1 MAVYDDKTSGIIKA
15 GDRDNCFIISNV
27 KSRTEAIF
35 KASYIVASSLRIS
48 GKITALFDLIV
59 LGDVEADDIEVK
71 GKFICIGDCTVENS
85 IIVQD
90 KMFVKQVKAKNIEV
104 HDQITAQEID
114 VDVIKA
120 DGNIIVGQTLA
131 TEELAFSE
139 QNILCGETA
148 YGAGQISANSIITV
162 EELDMDDGEDAVV
175 KPNKIV
181 FEGKKSERN
190 FDYGKKYIDKNDYE
204 SYFSDLLTDCDDTTK
219 YNIVRW
225 RRVLR
230 EIEEIVNKKELDCFN
245 LGLFLT
251 LTEINF
257 SSYFKGWETISQW
270 WNRLFKHFDSI
281 ANGEGLGVEKKITI
295 SDFTINQRVR
305 HDKYGSGIVVKGL
318 VNKDNK
324 VQVTIRFDKP
334 RFDGRTQIDFQ
345 LDLAI
350 KSFSLEQESKYTSDE
365 LKEKLFI
372 EPNEYGEWV
381 AFLSI
386 IETYRNR
393 LSVNLNKTIID
404 LLYSKIG
411 VKSKFIE
418 DRIKENG
425 WDD

>member
-27 KSRTEAIF
+27 KSRTEAVF

-71 GKFICIGDCTVENS
+71 GKFICMGDCTVENS

-90 KMFVKQVKAKNIEV
+90 KMFAKQVKAKNIEV

-148 YGAGQISANSIITV
+148 YGAGKISANSIITV
-162 EELDMDDGEDAVV
+162 EELDMDDGVDAVV
-175 KPNKIV
+175 NPNIIV
-181 FEGKKSERN
+181 FEGQNVKSG
-190 FDYGKKYIDKNDYE
+190 FDFGKKHIDKNDYE
-204 SYFSDLLTDCDDTTK
+204 AYFSDLWVDCDDVMQ

-225 RRVLR
+225 RRALSEV
-230 EIEEIVNKKELDCFN
+230 EKIVKGKELECFD
-245 LGLFLT
+245 LGLLLT

-257 SSYFKGWETISQW
+257 SSYFKGWDTISQW
-270 WNRLFKHFDSI
+270 WNSLFKHFNSI
-281 ANGEGLGVEKKITI
+281 ANGEGLGVEKKI
-295 SDFTINQRVR
+295 SMADFTINQRVR
-305 HDKYGSGIVVKGL
+305 HDKYGTGKVTGTRKASGETMADIM
-318 VNKDNK
+318 
-324 VQVTIRFDKP
+324 
-334 RFDGRTQIDFQ
+334 FDGGKTKSFK
-345 LDLAI
+345 LDIAI
-350 KSFSLEQESKYTSDE
+350 KFFSLEKESKYTPEE
-365 LKEKLFI
+365 LIEKLFI
-372 EPNEYGEWV
+372 APIEYGEWL

-386 IETYRNR
+386 MEMYDNMY
-393 LSVNLNKTIID
+393 SPNLNKILND

-411 VKSKFIE
+411 LKTKFIE
-418 DRIKENG
+418 ERIKDNG
-425 WDD
+425 WNE

>member
-27 KSRTEAIF
+27 KSRTEAVF
-35 KASYIVASSLRIS
+35 KASYIVASSMRIS

-71 GKFICIGDCTVENS
+71 GKFICMGDCTVENS

-90 KMFVKQVKAKNIEV
+90 KMFAKQVKAKNIEV

-148 YGAGQISANSIITV
+148 YGAGKISANSIITV
-162 EELDMDDGEDAVV
+162 EELDMDDGVDAVV
-175 KPNKIV
+175 NPNIIV
-181 FEGKKSERN
+181 FEGQNVKSG
-190 FDYGKKYIDKNDYE
+190 FDFGKKHIDKNDYE
-204 SYFSDLLTDCDDTTK
+204 AYFSDLWVDCDDVMQ

-225 RRVLR
+225 RRALSEV
-230 EIEEIVNKKELDCFN
+230 EKIVKRKELECFD
-245 LGLFLT
+245 LGLLLT

-257 SSYFKGWETISQW
+257 SSYFKGWDTISQW
-270 WNRLFKHFDSI
+270 WNSLFKHFNSI
-281 ANGEGLGVEKKITI
+281 ANGEGLGVEKKI
-295 SDFTINQRVR
+295 SMADFTINQRVR
-305 HDKYGSGIVVKGL
+305 HDKYGTGKVTGTRKASGETMADIM
-318 VNKDNK
+318 
-324 VQVTIRFDKP
+324 
-334 RFDGRTQIDFQ
+334 FDGGKTISFK
-345 LDLAI
+345 LDIAI
-350 KSFSLEQESKYTSDE
+350 KFFSLEKESKYTPEE

-372 EPNEYGEWV
+372 APIEYGEWL

-386 IETYRNR
+386 MEMYDHMY
-393 LSVNLNKTIID
+393 SPNLNKILND

-411 VKSKFIE
+411 LKTKFIE
-418 DRIKENG
+418 ERIKDNG
-425 WDD
+425 WNE

>member
-27 KSRTEAIF
+27 KSRTEAVF
-35 KASYIVASSLRIS
+35 KASYIVASSMRVS

-71 GKFICIGDCTVENS
+71 GKFICMGDCTVENS

-175 KPNKIV
+175 EPNKIV
-181 FEGKKSERN
+181 FEEKKSERN
-190 FDYGKKYIDKNDYE
+190 FDLGKKYIDKNDYE
-204 SYFSDLLTDCDDTTK
+204 AYFSDLWVDCDDVMQ

-225 RRVLR
+225 RRALSEV
-230 EIEEIVNKKELDCFN
+230 EKIVKGKELECFD
-245 LGLFLT
+245 LGLLLT

-257 SSYFKGWETISQW
+257 SSYFKGWDTISQW
-270 WNRLFKHFDSI
+270 WNSLFKHFNSI
-281 ANGEGLGVEKKITI
+281 ANGEGLGVEKKI
-295 SDFTINQRVR
+295 SMADFTINQRVR
-305 HDKYGSGIVVKGL
+305 HDKYGTGKVTETRKASGETMADIM
-318 VNKDNK
+318 
-324 VQVTIRFDKP
+324 
-334 RFDGRTQIDFQ
+334 FDGGKTISFK
-345 LDLAI
+345 LDIAI
-350 KSFSLEQESKYTSDE
+350 KFFSLEKESKYTPEE

-372 EPNEYGEWV
+372 APIEYGEWL

-386 IETYRNR
+386 MEMYDHMY
-393 LSVNLNKTIID
+393 SPNLNKILND

-411 VKSKFIE
+411 LKTKFIE
-418 DRIKENG
+418 ERIKDNG
-425 WDD
+425 WNE

>member
-27 KSRTEAIF
+27 KSRTEAVF
-35 KASYIVASSLRIS
+35 KASYIVASSMRIS

-71 GKFICIGDCTVENS
+71 GKFICMGDCTVENS

-90 KMFVKQVKAKNIEV
+90 KMFAKQVKAKNIEV

-162 EELDMDDGEDAVV
+162 EELDMDDGVDAVV
-175 KPNKIV
+175 NPNIII
-181 FEGKKSERN
+181 FEGQNVKSG
-190 FDYGKKYIDKNDYE
+190 FDFGKKHIDKNDYE
-204 SYFSDLLTDCDDTTK
+204 AYFSDLWVDCDDVMQ

-225 RRVLR
+225 RRALSEV
-230 EIEEIVNKKELDCFN
+230 EKIVKGKELECFD
-245 LGLFLT
+245 LGLLLT

-257 SSYFKGWETISQW
+257 SSYFKGWDTISQW
-270 WNRLFKHFDSI
+270 WNSLFKHFNSI
-281 ANGEGLGVEKKITI
+281 ANGEGLGVEKKI
-295 SDFTINQRVR
+295 SMADFTINQRVR
-305 HDKYGSGIVVKGL
+305 HDKYGTGKVTGTRKASGETMADIM
-318 VNKDNK
+318 
-324 VQVTIRFDKP
+324 
-334 RFDGRTQIDFQ
+334 FDGGKTISFK
-345 LDLAI
+345 LDIAI
-350 KSFSLEQESKYTSDE
+350 KFFSLEKESKYTPEE

-372 EPNEYGEWV
+372 APIEYGEWL

-386 IETYRNR
+386 MEMYDHMY
-393 LSVNLNKTIID
+393 SPNLNKILND

-411 VKSKFIE
+411 LKTKFIE
-418 DRIKENG
+418 ERIKDNG
-425 WDD
+425 WNE

>member
-27 KSRTEAIF
+27 KSRTEAVF
-35 KASYIVASSLRIS
+35 KASYIVASSMRIS

-71 GKFICIGDCTVENS
+71 GKFICMGDCTVENS

-148 YGAGQISANSIITV
+148 YGAGKISANSIITV
-162 EELDMDDGEDAVV
+162 EELDMDDGVDAVV
-175 KPNKIV
+175 NPNIIV
-181 FEGKKSERN
+181 FEGQNVKSG
-190 FDYGKKYIDKNDYE
+190 FDFGKKHIDKNDYE
-204 SYFSDLLTDCDDTTK
+204 AYFSDLWVDCDDVMQ

-225 RRVLR
+225 RRALSEV
-230 EIEEIVNKKELDCFN
+230 EKIVKGKELECFD
-245 LGLFLT
+245 LGLLLT

-257 SSYFKGWETISQW
+257 SSYFKGWDTISQW
-270 WNRLFKHFDSI
+270 WNSLFKHFNSI
-281 ANGEGLGVEKKITI
+281 ANGEGLGVEKKI
-295 SDFTINQRVR
+295 SMADFTINQRVR
-305 HDKYGSGIVVKGL
+305 HDKYGTGKVTGTRKASGETMADIM
-318 VNKDNK
+318 
-324 VQVTIRFDKP
+324 
-334 RFDGRTQIDFQ
+334 FDGGKIISFK
-345 LDLAI
+345 LDIAI
-350 KSFSLEQESKYTSDE
+350 KFFSLEKESKYTPEE

-372 EPNEYGEWV
+372 APIEYGEWL

-386 IETYRNR
+386 MEMYDHMY
-393 LSVNLNKTIID
+393 SPNLNKILND

-411 VKSKFIE
+411 LKTKFIE
-418 DRIKENG
+418 ERIKDNG
-425 WDD
+425 WNE

>member
-27 KSRTEAIF
+27 KSRTEAVF
-35 KASYIVASSLRIS
+35 KASYIVASSTRIS

-71 GKFICIGDCTVENS
+71 GKFICMGDCTVENS

-90 KMFVKQVKAKNIEV
+90 KMFAKQVKAKNIEV

-120 DGNIIVGQTLA
+120 DSNIIVGQTLA

-148 YGAGQISANSIITV
+148 YGAGKISANSIITV
-162 EELDMDDGEDAVV
+162 EELDMDDGVDAVV
-175 KPNKIV
+175 NPNIIV
-181 FEGKKSERN
+181 FEGQNVKSG
-190 FDYGKKYIDKNDYE
+190 FDFGKKHIDKNDYE
-204 SYFSDLLTDCDDTTK
+204 AYFSDLWVDCDDVMQ

-225 RRVLR
+225 RRALSEV
-230 EIEEIVNKKELDCFN
+230 EKIVKGKELECFD
-245 LGLFLT
+245 LGLLLT

-257 SSYFKGWETISQW
+257 SSYFKGWDTISQW
-270 WNRLFKHFDSI
+270 WNSLFKHFNSI
-281 ANGEGLGVEKKITI
+281 ANGEGLGVEKKI
-295 SDFTINQRVR
+295 SMADFTINQRVR
-305 HDKYGSGIVVKGL
+305 HDKYGTGKVTGTRKASGETMADIM
-318 VNKDNK
+318 
-324 VQVTIRFDKP
+324 
-334 RFDGRTQIDFQ
+334 FDGGKTISFK
-345 LDLAI
+345 LDIAI
-350 KSFSLEQESKYTSDE
+350 KFFSLEKESKYTPEE

-372 EPNEYGEWV
+372 APIEYGEWL

-386 IETYRNR
+386 MEMYDHMY
-393 LSVNLNKTIID
+393 SPNLNKILND

-411 VKSKFIE
+411 LKTKFIE
-418 DRIKENG
+418 ERIKDNG
-425 WDD
+425 WNE

>member
-27 KSRTEAIF
+27 KSRTEAVF
-35 KASYIVASSLRIS
+35 KASYIVASSMRVS

-71 GKFICIGDCTVENS
+71 GKFICMGDCTVENS

-175 KPNKIV
+175 EPNKIV

-204 SYFSDLLTDCDDTTK
+204 AYFTDLWAECDDVMQ

-225 RRVLR
+225 RRALSEV
-230 EIEEIVNKKELDCFN
+230 EKIVKGKELECFD
-245 LGLFLT
+245 LGLLLT

-257 SSYFKGWETISQW
+257 SSYFKGWDTISQW

-281 ANGEGLGVEKKITI
+281 ANGEGLGVEKKI
-295 SDFTINQRVR
+295 SMADFTINQRVR
-305 HDKYGSGIVVKGL
+305 HDKYGTGKVTGTRKASGETMADIM
-318 VNKDNK
+318 
-324 VQVTIRFDKP
+324 
-334 RFDGRTQIDFQ
+334 FDGGKTISFK
-345 LDLAI
+345 LDIAI
-350 KSFSLEQESKYTSDE
+350 KFFSLEKESKYTPEE

-372 EPNEYGEWV
+372 APIEYGEWL

-386 IETYRNR
+386 MEMYDHMY
-393 LSVNLNKTIID
+393 SPNLNKILND

-411 VKSKFIE
+411 LKTKFIE
-418 DRIKENG
+418 ERIKDNG
-425 WDD
+425 WNE

>member
-35 KASYIVASSLRIS
+35 KASYIVASSMRVS

-71 GKFICIGDCTVENS
+71 GKFICMGDCTVENS

-175 KPNKIV
+175 EPNKIV
-181 FEGKKSERN
+181 FKGKKYERN

-204 SYFSDLLTDCDDTTK
+204 SYFSDLLTDCDDTMK

-225 RRVLR
+225 CRALR
-230 EIEEIVNKKELDCFN
+230 EIEEIINKKELDCFN

-257 SSYFKGWETISQW
+257 SSYFKGWDTISQW
-270 WNRLFKHFDSI
+270 WNSLFKHFNSI
-281 ANGEGLGVEKKITI
+281 ANGEGLGVEKKI
-295 SDFTINQRVR
+295 SMADFTINQRVR
-305 HDKYGSGIVVKGL
+305 HDKYGTGKVTGTRKASGETMADIM
-318 VNKDNK
+318 
-324 VQVTIRFDKP
+324 
-334 RFDGRTQIDFQ
+334 FDGGKTISFK
-345 LDLAI
+345 LDIAI
-350 KSFSLEQESKYTSDE
+350 KFFSLEKESKYTPEE

-372 EPNEYGEWV
+372 APIEYGEWL

-386 IETYRNR
+386 MEMYDHVY
-393 LSVNLNKTIID
+393 SPNLNKILND

-411 VKSKFIE
+411 LKTKFIE
-418 DRIKENG
+418 ERIKDNG
-425 WDD
+425 WNE

>member
-27 KSRTEAIF
+27 KSRTEAVF
-35 KASYIVASSLRIS
+35 KASYIVASSMRIS

-71 GKFICIGDCTVENS
+71 GKFICMGDCTVENS

-148 YGAGQISANSIITV
+148 YGAGKISANSIITV
-162 EELDMDDGEDAVV
+162 EELDMDDGVDAVV
-175 KPNKIV
+175 NPNIIV
-181 FEGKKSERN
+181 FEGQNVKSG
-190 FDYGKKYIDKNDYE
+190 FDFGKKHIDKNDYE
-204 SYFSDLLTDCDDTTK
+204 AYFSDLWVDCDDVMQ

-225 RRVLR
+225 RRALSEV
-230 EIEEIVNKKELDCFN
+230 EKIVKGKELECFD
-245 LGLFLT
+245 LGLLLT
-251 LTEINF
+251 LTEIKF
-257 SSYFKGWETISQW
+257 SSYFKGWDTISQW
-270 WNRLFKHFDSI
+270 WNSLFKHFNSI
-281 ANGEGLGVEKKITI
+281 ANGEGLGVEKKI
-295 SDFTINQRVR
+295 SMADFTINQRVR
-305 HDKYGSGIVVKGL
+305 HDKYGTGKVTGTRKASGETMADIM
-318 VNKDNK
+318 
-324 VQVTIRFDKP
+324 
-334 RFDGRTQIDFQ
+334 FDGGKTISFK
-345 LDLAI
+345 LDIAI
-350 KSFSLEQESKYTSDE
+350 KFFSLEKESKYTPEE

-372 EPNEYGEWV
+372 APIEYGEWL

-386 IETYRNR
+386 MEMYDHMY
-393 LSVNLNKTIID
+393 SPNLNKILND

-411 VKSKFIE
+411 LKTKFIE
-418 DRIKENG
+418 ERIKDNG
-425 WDD
+425 WNE

>member
-27 KSRTEAIF
+27 KSRTEAVF
-35 KASYIVASSLRIS
+35 KASYIVASSMRIS

-90 KMFVKQVKAKNIEV
+90 KMFTKQVKAKNIEV

-148 YGAGQISANSIITV
+148 YGAGKISANSIITV
-162 EELDMDDGEDAVV
+162 EELDMDDGVDAVV
-175 KPNKIV
+175 NPNIIV
-181 FEGKKSERN
+181 FEEPNVKSGFDFGKKH
-190 FDYGKKYIDKNDYE
+190 IDKNDYE
-204 SYFSDLLTDCDDTTK
+204 AYFSDLRVDCDDVMQ

-225 RRVLR
+225 RRALSEV
-230 EIEEIVNKKELDCFN
+230 EKIVKGNELECFD
-245 LGLFLT
+245 LGLLLT

-257 SSYFKGWETISQW
+257 SSYFKGWDTISQW
-270 WNRLFKHFDSI
+270 WNSLFKHFNSI
-281 ANGEGLGVEKKITI
+281 ANGEGLGVEKKI
-295 SDFTINQRVR
+295 SMADFTINQRVR
-305 HDKYGSGIVVKGL
+305 HDKYGTGKVTGTRKASGETMADIM
-318 VNKDNK
+318 
-324 VQVTIRFDKP
+324 
-334 RFDGRTQIDFQ
+334 FDGGKTISFK
-345 LDLAI
+345 LDIAI
-350 KSFSLEQESKYTSDE
+350 KFFSLEKESKYTPEE

-372 EPNEYGEWV
+372 APIEYGEWL

-386 IETYRNR
+386 MEMYDHMY
-393 LSVNLNKTIID
+393 SPNLNKILND

-411 VKSKFIE
+411 LKTKFIE
-418 DRIKENG
+418 ERIKDNG
-425 WDD
+425 WNE

>member
-27 KSRTEAIF
+27 KSRTEAVF
-35 KASYIVASSLRIS
+35 KASYIVASSMRIS
-48 GKITALFDLIV
+48 GKITALFDRIV

-71 GKFICIGDCTVENS
+71 GKFICMGDCTVENS

-90 KMFVKQVKAKNIEV
+90 KMFAKQVKAKNIEV

-148 YGAGQISANSIITV
+148 YGAGKISANSIITV
-162 EELDMDDGEDAVV
+162 EELDMDDGVDAVV
-175 KPNKIV
+175 NPNIIV
-181 FEGKKSERN
+181 FEGQNVKSG
-190 FDYGKKYIDKNDYE
+190 FDFGKKHIDKNDYE
-204 SYFSDLLTDCDDTTK
+204 AYFSDLWVDCDDVMQ

-225 RRVLR
+225 RRALSEV
-230 EIEEIVNKKELDCFN
+230 EKIVKGKELECFD
-245 LGLFLT
+245 LGLLLT

-257 SSYFKGWETISQW
+257 SSYFKGWDTISQW
-270 WNRLFKHFDSI
+270 WNSLFKHFNSI
-281 ANGEGLGVEKKITI
+281 ANGEGLGVEKKI
-295 SDFTINQRVR
+295 SMADFTINQRVR
-305 HDKYGSGIVVKGL
+305 HDKYGTGKVTGTRKASGETMADIM
-318 VNKDNK
+318 
-324 VQVTIRFDKP
+324 
-334 RFDGRTQIDFQ
+334 FDGGKTISFK
-345 LDLAI
+345 LDIAI
-350 KSFSLEQESKYTSDE
+350 KFFSLEKESKYTPEE

-372 EPNEYGEWV
+372 APIEYGEWL

-386 IETYRNR
+386 MEMYDHMY
-393 LSVNLNKTIID
+393 SPNLNKILND

-411 VKSKFIE
+411 LKTKFIE
-418 DRIKENG
+418 ERIKDNG
-425 WDD
+425 WNE

>member
-27 KSRTEAIF
+27 KSRTEAVF
-35 KASYIVASSLRIS
+35 KASYIVASSMRIS

-71 GKFICIGDCTVENS
+71 GKFICMGDCTVENS

-90 KMFVKQVKAKNIEV
+90 KMFAKQVKAKNIEV

-148 YGAGQISANSIITV
+148 YGAGKISANSIITV
-162 EELDMDDGEDAVV
+162 EELDMDDGVDAVV
-175 KPNKIV
+175 NPNIIV
-181 FEGKKSERN
+181 FEGQNVKSG
-190 FDYGKKYIDKNDYE
+190 FDFGKKHIDKNDYE
-204 SYFSDLLTDCDDTTK
+204 AYFSDLWVDCDDVMQ

-225 RRVLR
+225 RRALSEV
-230 EIEEIVNKKELDCFN
+230 EKIVKGKELECFD
-245 LGLFLT
+245 LGLLLT

-257 SSYFKGWETISQW
+257 SSYFKGWDTISQW
-270 WNRLFKHFDSI
+270 WNSLFKHFNSI
-281 ANGEGLGVEKKITI
+281 ANGEGLGVEKKI
-295 SDFTINQRVR
+295 SMADFTINQRVR
-305 HDKYGSGIVVKGL
+305 HDKYGTGKVTGTRKASGETMADIM
-318 VNKDNK
+318 
-324 VQVTIRFDKP
+324 
-334 RFDGRTQIDFQ
+334 FDGGKTISFK
-345 LDLAI
+345 LDIAI
-350 KSFSLEQESKYTSDE
+350 KFFSLEKESKYTPEE

-372 EPNEYGEWV
+372 APIEYGEWL

-386 IETYRNR
+386 MEMYDHMY
-393 LSVNLNKTIID
+393 SPNLNKILND

-411 VKSKFIE
+411 LKTKFIE
-418 DRIKENG
+418 ERIKDNG
-425 WDD
+425 WNE

>member
-27 KSRTEAIF
+27 KSRTEAVF
-35 KASYIVASSLRIS
+35 KASYIVASSMRVS

-71 GKFICIGDCTVENS
+71 GKFICMGDCTVENS

-175 KPNKIV
+175 EPNKIV

-204 SYFSDLLTDCDDTTK
+204 AYFTDLWAECDDVMQ

-225 RRVLR
+225 RRALSEV
-230 EIEEIVNKKELDCFN
+230 EKIVKGKELECFD
-245 LGLFLT
+245 LGLLLT

-257 SSYFKGWETISQW
+257 SSYFKGWDTISQW

-281 ANGEGLGVEKKITI
+281 ANGEGLGVEKKI
-295 SDFTINQRVR
+295 SMADFTINQRVR
-305 HDKYGSGIVVKGL
+305 HDKYGTGKVTGTRKASGETMADIL
-318 VNKDNK
+318 
-324 VQVTIRFDKP
+324 
-334 RFDGRTQIDFQ
+334 FDGGKTISFK
-345 LDLAI
+345 LDIAI
-350 KSFSLEQESKYTSDE
+350 KFFSLEKESKYTPEE

-372 EPNEYGEWV
+372 APIEYGEWL

-386 IETYRNR
+386 MEMYDHM
-393 LSVNLNKTIID
+393 SSPNLNKILND

-411 VKSKFIE
+411 LKTKFIE
-418 DRIKENG
+418 ERIKDNG
-425 WDD
+425 WNE

>member
-27 KSRTEAIF
+27 KSRTEAVF
-35 KASYIVASSLRIS
+35 KASYIVASSMRIS

-71 GKFICIGDCTVENS
+71 GKFICMGDCTVENS

-90 KMFVKQVKAKNIEV
+90 KMFAKQVKAKNIEV

-139 QNILCGETA
+139 QNVLCGETA
-148 YGAGQISANSIITV
+148 YGAGKISANSIITV
-162 EELDMDDGEDAVV
+162 EELDMDDGVDAVV
-175 KPNKIV
+175 NPNIIV
-181 FEGKKSERN
+181 FEGQNVKSG
-190 FDYGKKYIDKNDYE
+190 FDFGKKHIDKNDYE
-204 SYFSDLLTDCDDTTK
+204 AYFSDLWVDCDDVMQ

-225 RRVLR
+225 RRALSEV
-230 EIEEIVNKKELDCFN
+230 EKIVKGKELECFD
-245 LGLFLT
+245 LGLLLT

-257 SSYFKGWETISQW
+257 SSYFKGWDTISQW
-270 WNRLFKHFDSI
+270 WNSLFKHFNSI
-281 ANGEGLGVEKKITI
+281 ANGEGLGVEKKI
-295 SDFTINQRVR
+295 SMADFTINQRVR
-305 HDKYGSGIVVKGL
+305 HDKYGTGKVTGTRKASGETMADIM
-318 VNKDNK
+318 
-324 VQVTIRFDKP
+324 
-334 RFDGRTQIDFQ
+334 FDGGKTISFK
-345 LDLAI
+345 LDIAI
-350 KSFSLEQESKYTSDE
+350 KFFSLEKESKYTPEE

-372 EPNEYGEWV
+372 APIEYGEWL

-386 IETYRNR
+386 MEMYDHMY
-393 LSVNLNKTIID
+393 SPNLNKILND

-411 VKSKFIE
+411 LKTKFIE
-418 DRIKENG
+418 ERIKDNG
-425 WDD
+425 WNE

>member
-27 KSRTEAIF
+27 KSRTEAVF
-35 KASYIVASSLRIS
+35 KASYIVASSMRVS

-71 GKFICIGDCTVENS
+71 GKFICMGDCAVENS

-175 KPNKIV
+175 EPNKIL

-204 SYFSDLLTDCDDTTK
+204 SYFSDLWVDCDDVMQ

-225 RRVLR
+225 RRALSEV
-230 EIEEIVNKKELDCFN
+230 EKIVKGKELECFD
-245 LGLFLT
+245 LGLLLT

-257 SSYFKGWETISQW
+257 SSYFKGWDTISQW
-270 WNRLFKHFDSI
+270 WNSLFKHFNSI
-281 ANGEGLGVEKKITI
+281 ANGEGLGVEKKI
-295 SDFTINQRVR
+295 SMADFTINQRVR
-305 HDKYGSGIVVKGL
+305 HDKYGTGKVTGTRKASGETMADIM
-318 VNKDNK
+318 
-324 VQVTIRFDKP
+324 
-334 RFDGRTQIDFQ
+334 FDGGKTISFK
-345 LDLAI
+345 LDIAI
-350 KSFSLEQESKYTSDE
+350 KFFSLEKESKYTPEE

-372 EPNEYGEWV
+372 APIEYGEWL
-381 AFLSI
+381 AYLSVM
-386 IETYRNR
+386 ETYDHMYSKK
-393 LSVNLNKTIID
+393 LCDIIND

-411 VKSKFIE
+411 LKTKFIL

-425 WDD
+425 WTDNE

>member
-27 KSRTEAIF
+27 KSRTEAVF
-35 KASYIVASSLRIS
+35 KASYIVASSMRIS

-71 GKFICIGDCTVENS
+71 GKIICMGDCTVENS

-90 KMFVKQVKAKNIEV
+90 KMFAKQVKAKNIEV

-148 YGAGQISANSIITV
+148 YGAGKISANSIITV
-162 EELDMDDGEDAVV
+162 EELDMDDGVDAVV
-175 KPNKIV
+175 NHNIIV
-181 FEGKKSERN
+181 FEGQNVKSG
-190 FDYGKKYIDKNDYE
+190 FDFGKKHIDKNDYE
-204 SYFSDLLTDCDDTTK
+204 AYFSDLWVDCDDVMQ
-219 YNIVRW
+219 YDIVRW
-225 RRVLR
+225 RRALSEV
-230 EIEEIVNKKELDCFN
+230 EKIVKGKELECFD
-245 LGLFLT
+245 LGLLLT

-257 SSYFKGWETISQW
+257 SSYFKGWDTISQW
-270 WNRLFKHFDSI
+270 WNSLFKHFNSI
-281 ANGEGLGVEKKITI
+281 ANGEGLGVEKKI
-295 SDFTINQRVR
+295 SMADFTINQRVR
-305 HDKYGSGIVVKGL
+305 HDKYGTGKVTGTRKASGETMADIM
-318 VNKDNK
+318 
-324 VQVTIRFDKP
+324 
-334 RFDGRTQIDFQ
+334 FDGGKTISFK
-345 LDLAI
+345 LDIAI
-350 KSFSLEQESKYTSDE
+350 KFFSLEKESKYTPEE

-372 EPNEYGEWV
+372 APIEYGEWL

-386 IETYRNR
+386 MEMYDHMY
-393 LSVNLNKTIID
+393 SPNLNKILND

-411 VKSKFIE
+411 LKTKFIE
-418 DRIKENG
+418 ERKKDNG
-425 WDD
+425 WNE